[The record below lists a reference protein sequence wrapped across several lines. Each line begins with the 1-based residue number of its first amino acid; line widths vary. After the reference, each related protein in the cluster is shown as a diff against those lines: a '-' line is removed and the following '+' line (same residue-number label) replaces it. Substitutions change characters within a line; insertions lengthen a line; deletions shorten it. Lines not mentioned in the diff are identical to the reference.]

1 MGSTHL
7 LSHQLCVLTVQFLL
21 ALEISLSSSSDD
33 KKVSVRRF
41 SLKLTISLAG
51 VFRFSLVRG
60 FEIFDPKEDFLS
72 WVLDDYWY

>member
-1 MGSTHL
+1 MGSTQL
-7 LSHQLCVLTVQFLL
+7 LSHQLYILTVLFLL
-21 ALEISLSSSSDD
+21 ALEISLSASSDD

-51 VFRFSLVRG
+51 VFRFPLVRG

-72 WVLDDYWY
+72 WVFDAYWY